1 MSIVVTNPARVAR
14 IQEYLKWK
22 YVIGERGDCISR
34 LTPAMQDRFTASK
47 LTLEELR
54 EIAFLYQFT
63 RGVILLI
70 GKAGSG
76 KTLTMTQLL
85 YNLRKY
91 FGMHSITD
99 YELKAAYGAHN
110 YLSTDEFIDHLKRLD
125 DLVKIRKDRMTELTN
140 KEVNERLGEAAE
152 TILKERGIVFD
163 NAAIGWDEANRKLE
177 ASRAN
182 SRLVMIHRY
191 YVQTWRHYQCA
202 LILATPEISDITP
215 KALTQVTI
223 ELSCSYD
230 RERQDCVAMG
240 RHRDTLEP
248 IVMHTY
254 MPNYCQYYETH
265 APISIR
271 DAVMSFRGKKL

>member
-1 MSIVVTNPARVAR
+1 MVVVTNPERLAR
-14 IQEYLKWK
+14 IQEYMKWK
-22 YVIGERGDCISR
+22 WVIGEREDCLER
-34 LTPAMQDRFTASK
+34 LAPSMQDKFMANK
-47 LTLEELR
+47 LTLEELQQ
-54 EIAFLYQFT
+54 IAFLYQFT
-63 RGVILLI
+63 RGIILLK

-91 FGMHSITD
+91 YGMHTITD
-99 YELKAAYGAHN
+99 YELKAAYGEYS

-140 KEVNERLGEAAE
+140 KEVTERLGEAAE
-152 TILKERGIVFD
+152 ALLRERGIVFD

-177 ASRAN
+177 SSRAN

-191 YVQTWRHYQCA
+191 YVQTYRHYQCS
-202 LILATPEISDITP
+202 IVLATPELEDITP
-215 KALTQVTI
+215 KALNQVTI

-230 RERQDCVAMG
+230 RELQRCTAMG
-240 RHRDTLEP
+240 RHRDTLDP
-248 IVMHTY
+248 VIMHTY
-254 MPNYCQYYETH
+254 MPNFCQFYETH

>member
-1 MSIVVTNPARVAR
+1 MVVVTNPTRLAY

-22 YVIGERGDCISR
+22 WVIGEREDCLER
-34 LTPAMQDRFTASK
+34 LAPNVLDKFMSSK
-47 LTLEELR
+47 LTLDELR
-54 EIAFLYQFT
+54 EIAFLFQFT
-63 RGVILLI
+63 RAIILLT

-91 FGMHSITD
+91 FGMHTITD
-99 YELKAAYGAHN
+99 YELKPAYGAHT
-110 YLSTDEFIDHLKRLD
+110 YLSTDEFIEHLKRLD
-125 DLVKIRKDRMTELTN
+125 DLVKIRKDRMTELSN
-140 KEVNERLGEAAE
+140 KEVTERLGEAAE
-152 TILKERGIVFD
+152 ALLRERGIVFD

-177 ASRAN
+177 SSRAN
-182 SRLVMIHRY
+182 SRLVMVHRY
-191 YVQTWRHYQCA
+191 YVQTYRHYQCSI
-202 LILATPEISDITP
+202 ILAAPEIEDITP
-215 KALTQVTI
+215 KALNQLTI

-230 RERQDCVAMG
+230 REKQDCVAMG

-248 IVMHTY
+248 VIMHTY
-254 MPNYCQYYETH
+254 MPNYCEFYETH